1 MNDQFYE
8 LTVEKNHLSI
18 IIKAL
23 SNYICSQYDG
33 LDAEVVDIPK
43 TMEDIKIAADMQL
56 VLKHHL
62 GGVQHS
68 PKQTAETT
76 GLVWIKDVDVEDIFS
91 QHNDENLQYTNEVLQ
106 QAWNNVKE
114 RHKDTLQRMS
124 NKQGGYEMND
134 SIIFAM
140 LWYET
145 MLNKGYRVNNTR
157 EEMSTVSKR
166 YDDWCEK
173 FYRGTR
179 WEYDSPDHT
188 ELVLGMCEY
197 ISKNI

>member
-1 MNDQFYE
+1 MQDQLYE

-43 TMEDIKIAADMQL
+43 TMENIKIAADMQL

-76 GLVWIKDVDVEDIFS
+76 GLVWIRDVDVEDMFS

-114 RHKDTLQRMS
+114 RHKGTLQRMS
-124 NKQGGYEMND
+124 DK
-134 SIIFAM
+134 
-140 LWYET
+140 
-145 MLNKGYRVNNTR
+145 
-157 EEMSTVSKR
+157 
-166 YDDWCEK
+166 
-173 FYRGTR
+173 
-179 WEYDSPDHT
+179 
-188 ELVLGMCEY
+188 
-197 ISKNI
+197 

>member
-1 MNDQFYE
+1 MQDQLYE
-8 LTVEKNHLSI
+8 ITVEKNHLCI

-33 LDAEVVDIPK
+33 LDAEIVDIPK
-43 TMEDIKIAADMQL
+43 TMENIKIASDMQL

-76 GLVWIKDVDVEDIFS
+76 GLVWIRDVDVEDMFS

-114 RHKDTLQRMS
+114 RHKGTLQRMS
-124 NKQGGYEMND
+124 NK
-134 SIIFAM
+134 
-140 LWYET
+140 
-145 MLNKGYRVNNTR
+145 
-157 EEMSTVSKR
+157 
-166 YDDWCEK
+166 
-173 FYRGTR
+173 
-179 WEYDSPDHT
+179 
-188 ELVLGMCEY
+188 
-197 ISKNI
+197 

>member
-1 MNDQFYE
+1 MNDSLFE
-8 LTVEKNHLSI
+8 LTVEKNHLCI

-43 TMEDIKIAADMQL
+43 TMENIKIAADMQL

-76 GLVWIKDVDVEDIFS
+76 GLVWIRDVDVEDMFS

-114 RHKDTLQRMS
+114 RHKCTLQRMS
-124 NKQGGYEMND
+124 DK
-134 SIIFAM
+134 
-140 LWYET
+140 
-145 MLNKGYRVNNTR
+145 
-157 EEMSTVSKR
+157 
-166 YDDWCEK
+166 
-173 FYRGTR
+173 
-179 WEYDSPDHT
+179 
-188 ELVLGMCEY
+188 
-197 ISKNI
+197 

>member
-1 MNDQFYE
+1 MNDSLFE

-18 IIKAL
+18 MIKAL

-33 LDAEVVDIPK
+33 LDAEVVDVPK
-43 TMEDIKIAADMQL
+43 TMENIKIASDMQL

-76 GLVWIKDVDVEDIFS
+76 GLVWIRDVDVEDMFS

-114 RHKDTLQRMS
+114 RHKGTLQRMS
-124 NKQGGYEMND
+124 DN
-134 SIIFAM
+134 
-140 LWYET
+140 
-145 MLNKGYRVNNTR
+145 
-157 EEMSTVSKR
+157 
-166 YDDWCEK
+166 
-173 FYRGTR
+173 
-179 WEYDSPDHT
+179 
-188 ELVLGMCEY
+188 
-197 ISKNI
+197 

>member
-1 MNDQFYE
+1 MNDQLYE

-43 TMEDIKIAADMQL
+43 TMENIKIASDMQL

-76 GLVWIKDVDVEDIFS
+76 GLVWIRDVDVEDMFS

-114 RHKDTLQRMS
+114 RHKGTLQRMS
-124 NKQGGYEMND
+124 DK
-134 SIIFAM
+134 
-140 LWYET
+140 
-145 MLNKGYRVNNTR
+145 
-157 EEMSTVSKR
+157 
-166 YDDWCEK
+166 
-173 FYRGTR
+173 
-179 WEYDSPDHT
+179 
-188 ELVLGMCEY
+188 
-197 ISKNI
+197 

>member
-1 MNDQFYE
+1 MNDSLFE

-23 SNYICSQYDG
+23 SNYMCEQYEG
-33 LDAEVVDIPK
+33 VDAEVVDVPK
-43 TMEDIKIAADMQL
+43 TVENIKIAADMQL

-76 GLVWIKDVDVEDIFS
+76 GLVWIRGVDVEDMFS
-91 QHNDENLQYTNEVLQ
+91 QHNDESLQYTNEVLQ

-124 NKQGGYEMND
+124 DK
-134 SIIFAM
+134 
-140 LWYET
+140 
-145 MLNKGYRVNNTR
+145 
-157 EEMSTVSKR
+157 
-166 YDDWCEK
+166 
-173 FYRGTR
+173 
-179 WEYDSPDHT
+179 
-188 ELVLGMCEY
+188 
-197 ISKNI
+197 

>member
-1 MNDQFYE
+1 MNDQLYE

-43 TMEDIKIAADMQL
+43 TMENIKIAADMQL

-62 GGVQHS
+62 GCVQHS

-76 GLVWIKDVDVEDIFS
+76 GLVWIRDVDVEDMFS

-106 QAWNNVKE
+106 QVWNNVKE

-124 NKQGGYEMND
+124 NK
-134 SIIFAM
+134 
-140 LWYET
+140 
-145 MLNKGYRVNNTR
+145 
-157 EEMSTVSKR
+157 
-166 YDDWCEK
+166 
-173 FYRGTR
+173 
-179 WEYDSPDHT
+179 
-188 ELVLGMCEY
+188 
-197 ISKNI
+197 

>member
-1 MNDQFYE
+1 MNDQLYE

-43 TMEDIKIAADMQL
+43 TMENIKIASDMQL

-76 GLVWIKDVDVEDIFS
+76 GLVWIRDVYVEDMFS

-114 RHKDTLQRMS
+114 RHKDILQRMS
-124 NKQGGYEMND
+124 DK
-134 SIIFAM
+134 
-140 LWYET
+140 
-145 MLNKGYRVNNTR
+145 
-157 EEMSTVSKR
+157 
-166 YDDWCEK
+166 
-173 FYRGTR
+173 
-179 WEYDSPDHT
+179 
-188 ELVLGMCEY
+188 
-197 ISKNI
+197 

>member
-1 MNDQFYE
+1 MNDTLFE

-33 LDAEVVDIPK
+33 LDAEVVDVPK
-43 TMEDIKIAADMQL
+43 TMENIKIASDMQL

-62 GGVQHS
+62 GGIQHT

-76 GLVWIKDVDVEDIFS
+76 GLVWIKEVLTQQEDVEDMFS

-114 RHKDTLQRMS
+114 RHKGTLQRMS
-124 NKQGGYEMND
+124 NK
-134 SIIFAM
+134 
-140 LWYET
+140 
-145 MLNKGYRVNNTR
+145 
-157 EEMSTVSKR
+157 
-166 YDDWCEK
+166 
-173 FYRGTR
+173 
-179 WEYDSPDHT
+179 
-188 ELVLGMCEY
+188 
-197 ISKNI
+197 

>member
-1 MNDQFYE
+1 MDDQLYE
-8 LTVEKNHLSI
+8 ITVEKNHLSI

-33 LDAEVVDIPK
+33 LDAEIVDVPK
-43 TMEDIKIAADMQL
+43 TIENIKIASDMQL

-76 GLVWIKDVDVEDIFS
+76 GLVWIRDVDVEDMFS

-124 NKQGGYEMND
+124 DK
-134 SIIFAM
+134 
-140 LWYET
+140 
-145 MLNKGYRVNNTR
+145 
-157 EEMSTVSKR
+157 
-166 YDDWCEK
+166 
-173 FYRGTR
+173 
-179 WEYDSPDHT
+179 
-188 ELVLGMCEY
+188 
-197 ISKNI
+197 

>member
-1 MNDQFYE
+1 MNDQLYE
-8 LTVEKNHLSI
+8 ITVEKNHLSI

-43 TMEDIKIAADMQL
+43 TMENIKIASDMQL

-76 GLVWIKDVDVEDIFS
+76 GLVWIRDVDVEDMFS

-114 RHKDTLQRMS
+114 RHKGTLQRMS
-124 NKQGGYEMND
+124 NK
-134 SIIFAM
+134 
-140 LWYET
+140 
-145 MLNKGYRVNNTR
+145 
-157 EEMSTVSKR
+157 
-166 YDDWCEK
+166 
-173 FYRGTR
+173 
-179 WEYDSPDHT
+179 
-188 ELVLGMCEY
+188 
-197 ISKNI
+197 

>member
-1 MNDQFYE
+1 MNDSLFE
-8 LTVEKNHLSI
+8 LTVEKNHLNI

-43 TMEDIKIAADMQL
+43 TMENIKIASDMQL

-76 GLVWIKDVDVEDIFS
+76 GLVWIRDVDVEDMFS

-124 NKQGGYEMND
+124 NK
-134 SIIFAM
+134 
-140 LWYET
+140 
-145 MLNKGYRVNNTR
+145 
-157 EEMSTVSKR
+157 
-166 YDDWCEK
+166 
-173 FYRGTR
+173 
-179 WEYDSPDHT
+179 
-188 ELVLGMCEY
+188 
-197 ISKNI
+197 

>member
-1 MNDQFYE
+1 MQDQLYE
-8 LTVEKNHLSI
+8 ITVEKNHLSI

-43 TMEDIKIAADMQL
+43 TMENIKIASDMQL

-62 GGVQHS
+62 GGVQHA

-76 GLVWIKDVDVEDIFS
+76 GLVWIRDVDVEDMFS

-114 RHKDTLQRMS
+114 RHKGTLQRMS
-124 NKQGGYEMND
+124 DK
-134 SIIFAM
+134 
-140 LWYET
+140 
-145 MLNKGYRVNNTR
+145 
-157 EEMSTVSKR
+157 
-166 YDDWCEK
+166 
-173 FYRGTR
+173 
-179 WEYDSPDHT
+179 
-188 ELVLGMCEY
+188 
-197 ISKNI
+197 

>member
-1 MNDQFYE
+1 MNDQLYE

-43 TMEDIKIAADMQL
+43 TMENIKIASDMQL

-62 GGVQHS
+62 GGVQHA

-76 GLVWIKDVDVEDIFS
+76 GLVWIRDVDVEDMFS

-114 RHKDTLQRMS
+114 RHKGALQRMS
-124 NKQGGYEMND
+124 NK
-134 SIIFAM
+134 
-140 LWYET
+140 
-145 MLNKGYRVNNTR
+145 
-157 EEMSTVSKR
+157 
-166 YDDWCEK
+166 
-173 FYRGTR
+173 
-179 WEYDSPDHT
+179 
-188 ELVLGMCEY
+188 
-197 ISKNI
+197 

>member
-1 MNDQFYE
+1 MNDSLFE

-43 TMEDIKIAADMQL
+43 TMENIKIAADMQL
-56 VLKHHL
+56 VLIHHL

-76 GLVWIKDVDVEDIFS
+76 GLVWIRDVDVEDMFS

-114 RHKDTLQRMS
+114 RHWDT
-124 NKQGGYEMND
+124 
-134 SIIFAM
+134 I
-140 LWYET
+140 
-145 MLNKGYRVNNTR
+145 
-157 EEMSTVSKR
+157 KR
-166 YDDWCEK
+166 IGDK
-173 FYRGTR
+173 
-179 WEYDSPDHT
+179 
-188 ELVLGMCEY
+188 
-197 ISKNI
+197 

>member
-1 MNDQFYE
+1 MQDQLYE

-33 LDAEVVDIPK
+33 LDAELVDIPK
-43 TMEDIKIAADMQL
+43 TMENIKIASDMQL

-76 GLVWIKDVDVEDIFS
+76 GLVWIRDVDVEDMFS

-114 RHKDTLQRMS
+114 RHKGTLQRMS
-124 NKQGGYEMND
+124 NK
-134 SIIFAM
+134 
-140 LWYET
+140 
-145 MLNKGYRVNNTR
+145 
-157 EEMSTVSKR
+157 
-166 YDDWCEK
+166 
-173 FYRGTR
+173 
-179 WEYDSPDHT
+179 
-188 ELVLGMCEY
+188 
-197 ISKNI
+197 